1 MDLEKV
7 SEMAP
12 AKVQETESEM
22 GTEMGTEMEKER
34 ETDPELAMI
43 IRQRHPSLHCLR
55 VHE

>member
-43 IRQRHPSLHCLR
+43 IHQRRPSLHCLR